1 VKNKKKIKKIAILME
16 NIEYGGATTH
26 LVNLINSK
34 SFKDINFCIITNR
47 GNKAVKSILHFCHK
61 KNVKIFYYNSLFI
74 PYFKNKILKLFHYI
88 FKPILFIISIIQM
101 HNFLKKISYDLILA
115 NLGGYGDFRSELSA
129 LIAAKIQKKEKSFL
143 LIHHCYS
150 KPFFWNNLINKFL
163 SLIIGKL
170 VRGIIFVSNATKKNI
185 SKNTNL
191 LKFSKSKIKVI
202 HNGVNTKVLNENKI
216 RLFNSG
222 KKKIKVLM
230 LSRIESYKGHEDMIE
245 AFSILPQKIK
255 LKYKIFFVGSG
266 DPIHIKKLKN
276 QINDL
281 RLNKYFKFFNYL
293 NYNSIRIFKSVDI
306 FFSLTRD
313 FEAFGYSIAE
323 SLLAETPVVST
334 KVGGVVE
341 FLNKE
346 NSELIETRNTKQINQ
361 IFIEFIKKRKYFKNK
376 AIKGKLLIKKKFNSD
391 LMGKNFYVFLNK
403 NL

>member
-1 VKNKKKIKKIAILME
+1 ME

-34 SFKDINFCIITNR
+34 SFKGIKFCIITNR
-47 GNKAVKSILHFCHK
+47 GNKAVKSILHFCEK
-61 KNVKIFYYNSLFI
+61 KNIKILYYNSLFI
-74 PYFKNKILKLFHYI
+74 PYFEKKILKFFHYI
-88 FKPILFIISIIQM
+88 LKPLLFIISILQM
-101 HNFLKKISYDLILA
+101 YNILKKISYDLLLT

-129 LIAAKIQKKEKSFL
+129 LIAAKIQKKKNSFL

-150 KPFFWNNLINKFL
+150 KPFFWNNLVNKFL
-163 SLIIGKL
+163 SSIIGKL
-170 VRGIIFVSNATKKNI
+170 TKGIIFVSHATKKNI

-202 HNGVNTKVLNENKI
+202 HNGVDTKVLNKNKI
-216 RLFNSG
+216 RLFNTG
-222 KKKIKVLM
+222 KTKIKVLM

-255 LKYKIFFVGSG
+255 SKYKIFFVGSG
-266 DPIHIKKLKN
+266 NPKHIKKLKN
-276 QINDL
+276 RINNL
-281 RLNKYFKFFNYL
+281 RLDKYFKFFNYL
-293 NYNSIRIFKSVDI
+293 NYDSIRIFKSVDI

-346 NSELIETRNTKQINQ
+346 NSELIETRNIKQINK